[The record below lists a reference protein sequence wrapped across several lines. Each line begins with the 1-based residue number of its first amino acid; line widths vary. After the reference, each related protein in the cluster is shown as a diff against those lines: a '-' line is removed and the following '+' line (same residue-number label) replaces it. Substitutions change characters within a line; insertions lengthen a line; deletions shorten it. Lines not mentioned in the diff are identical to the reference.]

1 MRTLKLFTANG
12 TDLTFIRSRDGSITL
27 PTEIHE
33 RADGSW
39 VACHA
44 DSGDVEYPHLPA
56 LCEAYKIDRDDVR
69 AEFDNK

>member
-12 TDLTFIRSRDGSITL
+12 TALTLIRSRDESITL

-33 RADGSW
+33 RSDGSC

-56 LCEAYKIDRDDVR
+56 LCLAYKIYSDEVR
-69 AEFDNK
+69 AEFDNE